1 MDIAPGENASLD
13 DVFLILRGWEE
24 DKRRVRVIVRD
35 SLYYFAVW
43 GVIKGT
49 EDLTLTVG
57 LSEDSFVRASL
68 LDCRCAFADVAT
80 DNEVLGECVEC
91 GIVGARPGFN
101 FTVMLMAEA

>member
-43 GVIKGT
+43 
-49 EDLTLTVG
+49 
-57 LSEDSFVRASL
+57 
-68 LDCRCAFADVAT
+68 
-80 DNEVLGECVEC
+80 
-91 GIVGARPGFN
+91 
-101 FTVMLMAEA
+101 